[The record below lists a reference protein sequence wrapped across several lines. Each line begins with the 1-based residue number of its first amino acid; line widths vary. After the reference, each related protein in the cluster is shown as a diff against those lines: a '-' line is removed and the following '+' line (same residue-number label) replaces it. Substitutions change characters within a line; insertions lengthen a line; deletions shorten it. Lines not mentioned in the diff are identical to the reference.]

1 MSICKD
7 VSTEY
12 WSKRKKKTLLHYS
25 DNKTRQMY
33 IGKIY
38 ISSAVGN
45 GKYMNYQYDSEQ
57 MFIICSNRIKINI
70 VGDEL
75 FQCSSEN
82 KDKIDDLGITEHGG

>member
-1 MSICKD
+1 M
-7 VSTEY
+7 
-12 WSKRKKKTLLHYS
+12 
-25 DNKTRQMY
+25 
-33 IGKIY
+33 
-38 ISSAVGN
+38 GN

-82 KDKIDDLGITEHGG
+82 KDKIDDLGITEHGRW